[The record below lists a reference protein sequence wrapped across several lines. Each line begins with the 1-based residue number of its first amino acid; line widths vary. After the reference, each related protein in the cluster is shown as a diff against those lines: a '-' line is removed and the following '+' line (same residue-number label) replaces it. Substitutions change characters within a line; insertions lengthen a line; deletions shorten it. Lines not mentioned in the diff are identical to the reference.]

1 MSEGFVK
8 DLWVNLLPAVLA
20 GVIGGLG
27 AYVAVK
33 VDIAVLMNNQEGFKE
48 DLDVVKDVS
57 DRMLRQES
65 KMEFFQYQLDTM
77 KRKASMEAKL

>member
-8 DLWVNLLPAVLA
+8 DLWVNLLPAILA

-48 DLDVVKDVS
+48 DLDVVREVS

-65 KMEFFQYQLDTM
+65 RMEFFQHQLDELRDNSSTVM
-77 KRKASMEAKL
+77 ME